1 MRKIFLPLLNMDSTR
16 QNKAARLLHKEISDI
31 FIIEGRGYYGNSL
44 VTVTRARVTPDLSVA
59 KIYLSVF
66 VTGQND
72 KKDVL
77 KKVEMHNKEIR
88 WHLGNRVKNQLRII
102 PELEFYLDDSLDYIE
117 NIENLLKK

>member
-1 MRKIFLPLLNMDSTR
+1 MLNMDSTR